1 MDKTLEQVIEG
12 IINTKLKTINP
23 DQDDIIVIQFPSNLS
38 FEICQ
43 SAYKYVERYFPKRKV
58 VAVRDDIDINYKKGR
73 MGGGLIEQKN
83 K

>member
-43 SAYKYVERYFPKRKV
+43 SAYNYVERYFPKRKV
-58 VAVRDDIDINYKKGR
+58 VAVRDDIDISTIKKKEWEGV
-73 MGGGLIEQKN
+73 N
-83 K
+83 